1 MADWTGGATGA
12 LGGAST
18 GATIGS
24 VIPGVGTAIGAG
36 IGGLIGGVAGLFG
49 GKKKKKKK
57 ASSLD
62 KRQQQ
67 LNNMQ
72 HDSILGKG
80 PLADLY
86 NYDPEAAN
94 AVFDKTVANPAY
106 RKFKEDLAPGIT
118 GQFRSQGLMNSSY
131 AGDALA
137 KTARDIQENLDAQRS
152 QYLYGE
158 QNNARNAK
166 RNAVENLQNRQT
178 FAYDT
183 SASGGGFD
191 INKILGS
198 ITPEMTDQLADYF
211 KKKPATAG
219 TTATV

>member
-12 LGGAST
+12 LSGAST
-18 GATIGS
+18 GATLGS

-36 IGGLIGGVAGLFG
+36 VGGLIGGVAGLFG
-49 GKKKKKKK
+49 GGRKKKKKVS
-57 ASSLD
+57 AFD

-67 LNNMQ
+67 LNAQQ
-72 HDSILGKG
+72 HEAILGKG

-94 AVFDKTVANPAY
+94 AVFDQNIARKAY
-106 RKFKEDLAPGIT
+106 RDLNESAIPSIT
-118 GQFRSQGLMNSSY
+118 GQFRNQGLMQSSY
-131 AGDALA
+131 AGDAVA
-137 KTARDIQENLDAQRS
+137 KLARDVQENLDAQRT

-158 QNNARNAK
+158 QQDARAAR
-166 RNAVENLQNRQT
+166 RNAVDALQGRQT

-183 SASGGGFD
+183 SAGNRGFD
-191 INKILGS
+191 INAVLKS

-211 KKKPATAG
+211 KPKGPAA
-219 TTATV
+219 AKV

>member
-1 MADWTGGATGA
+1 MADWTGGAKGA

-36 IGGLIGGVAGLFG
+36 VGGLIGGVAGLFG
-49 GKKKKKKK
+49 SKKKKKKK
-57 ASSLD
+57 VSSLD

-67 LNNMQ
+67 LNEQQ

-86 NYDPEAAN
+86 NYNPEEAN
-94 AVFDKTVANPAY
+94 AVFDKNIANPAY
-106 RKFKEDLAPGIT
+106 RNFQEKLAPEIT
-118 GQFRSQGLMNSSY
+118 GQFRSNGLQNSSY

-137 KTARDIQENLDAQRS
+137 KTARDIQENLNGKRAE
-152 QYLYGE
+152 YLYGE

-166 RNAVENLQNRQT
+166 RSAVENLQNRQT
-178 FAYDT
+178 FAYDK
-183 SASGGGFD
+183 SAGTGGGFD
-191 INKILGS
+191 INSVLKS
-198 ITPEMTDQLADYF
+198 ITPEMTEQLANYF
-211 KKKPATAG
+211 K
-219 TTATV
+219 

>member
-36 IGGLIGGVAGLFG
+36 VGGLVGGIAGLFG

-57 ASSLD
+57 LSTFD
-62 KRQQQ
+62 KRQQK
-67 LNNMQ
+67 LNEQQ
-72 HDSILGKG
+72 HDAILGKG

-94 AVFDKTVANPAY
+94 AVFDKSVANPAY

-131 AGDALA
+131 AGDALS
-137 KTARDIQENLDAQRS
+137 KVARDIQENLDAQRS

-158 QNNARNAK
+158 QKDARSAK
-166 RNAVENLQNRQT
+166 RSAVDSLQGRQT
-178 FAYDT
+178 FAVDT
-183 SASGGGFD
+183 AAQGGGFD
-191 INKILGS
+191 INKVLSS
-198 ITPEMTDQLADYF
+198 ITPEMTDQIANYF
-211 KKKPATAG
+211 KKPAGVA
-219 TTATV
+219 

>member
-36 IGGLIGGVAGLFG
+36 IGGLVGGIAGLFG

-57 ASSLD
+57 VSSLD
-62 KRQQQ
+62 KRQQR
-67 LNNMQ
+67 LNEQQ
-72 HDSILGKG
+72 HSAVLGQG

-94 AVFDKTVANPAY
+94 AVFDQNIARKAY
-106 RKFKEDLAPGIT
+106 RDLNESAIPSVT
-118 GQFRSQGLMNSSY
+118 GQFRNQGLMQSSY
-131 AGDALA
+131 AGDAVA
-137 KTARDIQENLDAQRS
+137 KLARDVQENLDAQRT

-158 QNNARNAK
+158 QKDARSAK

-183 SASGGGFD
+183 SAGGGGFD
-191 INKILGS
+191 INQVLKS
-198 ITPEMTDQLADYF
+198 VTPEMTDQIANYF
-211 KKKPATAG
+211 KPKANAG
-219 TTATV
+219 TVG

>member
-12 LGGAST
+12 IGGAST

-36 IGGLIGGVAGLFG
+36 IGGLVGGVAGLFG

-57 ASSLD
+57 VSSLD

-67 LNNMQ
+67 VNADQ
-72 HDSILGKG
+72 QKAIYGEG

-94 AVFDKTVANPAY
+94 AVFDQNIARVAY
-106 RKFKEDLAPGIT
+106 RDLNERAIPSVT

-131 AGDALA
+131 AGDAVA
-137 KTARDIQENLDAQRS
+137 KLARDVQENLDAQRT

-158 QNNARNAK
+158 QKDARTAK
-166 RNAVENLQNRQT
+166 RSAVENYQNRNT

-183 SASGGGFD
+183 AAQGGGFD
-191 INKILGS
+191 INAVLKS
-198 ITPEMTDQLADYF
+198 ITPEMTDQIAGYF
-211 KKKPATAG
+211 KSKAG
-219 TTATV
+219 KVG